1 MMTKVIGTLF
11 EDGRDGSLIVKPSQP
26 FFGCSKHEKL
36 FTVTGGYINIE
47 LAPTPPGI
55 QYLVGFKEKGDFTRT
70 EFTLRWRVPAVEEI
84 DISSKKES
92 KQTENTSRSSV
103 AEQVQIKR
111 LATQLAETLK
121 QVAELEHQLSQS
133 QRRLDDVTSQFNAY
147 KVSSV
152 EALSTRDAIISQLRN
167 ENQSEVQTV
176 IKTVPVP
183 DGPLSA
189 RIKFLEQQLKELEDV
204 NATYYK
210 DVIEL
215 HQLKLDRAQSLPSPG
230 PISLPEDNPRQ
241 RLFNKL
247 LNR

>member
-11 EDGRDGSLIVKPSQP
+11 EDGRDGFLIVKPSQP
-26 FFGCSKHEKL
+26 FFGCAKHEKRY
-36 FTVTGGYINIE
+36 TVSGGSINIE

-55 QYLVGFKEKGDFTRT
+55 QYLVGFKEEGDFTRT

-84 DISSKKES
+84 DVSP
-92 KQTENTSRSSV
+92 KQEPKQSDSPPTSSV

-121 QVAELEHQLSQS
+121 QVAELEHQLGQS

-152 EALSTRDAIISQLRN
+152 ESLSTRDSIISQLRN
-167 ENQSEVQTV
+167 ENQPEIQTV
-176 IKTVPVP
+176 VKEVPVP
-183 DGPLSA
+183 DAPLTA